1 MVSFTEMSSESF
13 ASALRLLEA
22 CLVLEDDSIIRLDIE
37 DTLRQLGLSD
47 IRSAASLTAASS
59 LALDSDIRFAILDYE
74 IGKTNSVSIAET
86 LLARGVPMMFLT
98 AYGNDVQLPAALSHI
113 PILAKPFTTAM
124 LAAAVLAAVKD
135 DDTSIRENMNPED

>member
-1 MVSFTEMSSESF
+1 MFRESF
-13 ASALRLLEA
+13 ASTLRLLEA

-37 DTLRQLGLSD
+37 DTLRQFGMKD

-59 LALDSDIRFAILDYE
+59 LVFDADIRFAILDYE
-74 IGKTNSVSIAET
+74 IGKTNSISIAET

-98 AYGNDVQLPAALSHI
+98 AYGKDVQLPAALSHI
-113 PILAKPFTTAM
+113 PVLAKPFTTEM

-135 DDTSIRENMNPED
+135 DDVSIRENLSPED